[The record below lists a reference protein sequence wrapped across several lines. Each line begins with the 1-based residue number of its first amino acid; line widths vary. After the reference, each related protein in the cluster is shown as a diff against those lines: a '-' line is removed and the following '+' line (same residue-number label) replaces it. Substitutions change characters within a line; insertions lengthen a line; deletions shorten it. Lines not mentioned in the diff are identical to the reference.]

1 MPNSTGCGSA
11 ANSCCRAHSCL
22 PACPCGGEE
31 DKRATISDNAIHRW
45 TNKMKN
51 KQLIAAA
58 IVLAALTAT
67 LYWSNRHKPIED
79 AAKAAANAPVKIIS
93 FQKDDISKLEIK
105 RKNGEVIDLLRTS
118 PASWKITS
126 PKSLIGDADTVST
139 ILYAISPLE
148 TDRVIEEKASDLKT
162 FGLAEPAV
170 EVSATDKGGKSE
182 KLLVGDDVPTGG
194 STYAMLAGDSRV
206 FLISSS
212 AKSNFDKGLKDL
224 QDKRLLP
231 VDFNN
236 ISKIEIVSKKLD
248 LAFGSTN
255 GQWVMQAP
263 KDVRGDTSKLE
274 GVVEK
279 LRLATMDPSAPETDL
294 KKADSSGSQQEL
306 QVRKSKDEYFAKTT
320 AMEDAFKVTKELGE
334 AIDKNLDDFREK
346 RLFDIADSN
355 PEKIEIHSGSKT
367 FYLTRSGED
376 WWSDGK
382 KMDAVS
388 IDSVIR
394 EIRLLSAPKF
404 ATTGF
409 SSPIATLIVTSND
422 GKRVEK
428 VEIAKEANGYIA
440 KRENEPLLYALD
452 AKVIEDFQKAADELK
467 PAETPKK

>member
-1 MPNSTGCGSA
+1 
-11 ANSCCRAHSCL
+11 
-22 PACPCGGEE
+22 
-31 DKRATISDNAIHRW
+31 
-45 TNKMKN
+45 MKI

-79 AAKAAANAPVKIIS
+79 AAKAAANAPVKILS

-105 RKNGEVIDLLRTS
+105 RRNGEVLDLSKTS

-126 PKSLIGDADTVST
+126 PKLLIGDAETIST
-139 ILYAISPLE
+139 ILYALSPLE

-162 FGLAEPAV
+162 YGLAEPAV
-170 EVSATDKGGKSE
+170 EVSATDKSGKSQ

-194 STYAMLAGDSRV
+194 SSYAMLAGDPRV
-206 FLISSS
+206 FLISTS
-212 AKSNFDKGLKDL
+212 AKTNFDKGLKEL

-248 LAFGSTN
+248 LSFGSSN

-279 LRLATMDPSAPETDL
+279 LRLATMDPNAPDADL
-294 KKADSSGSQQEL
+294 KKAASSFSSGAPVATVKATDASGSQEL
-306 QVRKSKDEYFAKTT
+306 QVRKSKDDYYAKTT
-320 AMEDAFKVTKELGE
+320 AMEGAFKVTKELGE

-346 RLFDIADSN
+346 RLFDFAESN
-355 PEKIEIHSGSKT
+355 PEKIEIHSGSKSY
-367 FYLTRSGED
+367 FLTRSGED

-382 KMDAVS
+382 KMDALS

-394 EIRLLSAPKF
+394 GIRLLSATKF
-404 ATTGF
+404 VNSGFTSPAATV
-409 SSPIATLIVTSND
+409 IVTSND

-428 VEIAKEANGYIA
+428 VEIAKNGNGYIA
-440 KRENEPLLYALD
+440 KRENDPLLYDLD
-452 AKVIEDFQKAADELK
+452 AKVFEDFQKAADELK
-467 PAETPKK
+467 PAEAPKK